1 MKEMYS
7 KGEITMR
14 QIGRKGLLWLLTG
27 ILLICPAFA
36 ASAFPDVDE
45 NAEYADAVACVSEIG
60 IMVGDEQGNFNP
72 NKTVTR
78 AEMATI
84 ICNMLGETE
93 GLTASVVFWDVPT
106 SHWANKYISKA
117 AELGI
122 VSGYGNGLF
131 GASDNVTYGQA
142 ITMIVR
148 AIGEGEVAVL
158 RGGYP
163 EGFLAVAEEQG
174 LLAGIHSETGEAI
187 SRSDV
192 AMILFN
198 YYNAEIPV

>member
-1 MKEMYS
+1 
-7 KGEITMR
+7 MR

-36 ASAFPDVDE
+36 VSAFPDVDE
-45 NAEYADAVACVSEIG
+45 NAEYADAVACVKDMG
-60 IMVGDEQGNFNP
+60 IMIGDEQGKFNP

-93 GLTASVVFWDVPT
+93 GLTESAVFSDVPT

-117 AELGI
+117 EKLGI

-131 GASDNVTYGQA
+131 GPSDPVTYEQALVMFIHAFGADDAANAEGGFPDGYIKIASDGNLSENVFAQKGDAMARWQ
-142 ITMIVR
+142 ISMMI
-148 AIGEGEVAVL
+148 
-158 RGGYP
+158 
-163 EGFLAVAEEQG
+163 
-174 LLAGIHSETGEAI
+174 
-187 SRSDV
+187 
-192 AMILFN
+192 
-198 YYNAEIPV
+198 YNSFR